1 MSKHVITL
9 IPGDGIGPEITDAM
23 CKVIE
28 AAGVDIE
35 WHRANGGEAV
45 MEKEGTPLPQSLLD
59 SVAETKIAIKGPLTT
74 PVGAGFRS
82 INVALRKYFDL
93 YINLRP
99 TCSIPGTGARYND
112 VDLVI
117 FRENTE
123 DLYAGIEVDEGTKE
137 AAEIIDWIRKNDLG
151 AIRDDAAIS
160 IKPISIT
167 ASERIIRAAFE
178 YALANNRKK
187 VTAVH
192 KANIMKY
199 TDGLWLHTA
208 QRIATEYEGRVEF
221 DNKIVD
227 ATCMGL
233 VINPSNF
240 DVMVLPNLYGD
251 IVSDLCAGLVGGL
264 GIAPGANIGKDIA
277 IFEPVHGSAPIHAGK
292 NEANPTAQ
300 ILSGCMMLDHIGEQE
315 AAHNIRTALNEV
327 YAKGERVTYDIKR
340 ILTGSTA
347 GCVGT
352 SEFADAIIAELQ

>member
-1 MSKHVITL
+1 MSKHIITL

-28 AAGVDIE
+28 ACGVDIE
-35 WHRANGGEAV
+35 WRRQNGGASV
-45 MEKEGTPLPQSLLD
+45 MKKEGTPLPKALLD

-82 INVALRKYFDL
+82 INVALRKHFDL

-99 TCSIPGTGARYND
+99 SLSIPGTGARYDD
-112 VDLVI
+112 VDIVI

-123 DLYAGIEVDEGTKE
+123 DLYAGIEVDEGTDE
-137 AAEIIDWIRKNDLG
+137 AAEIIDWINKNELG

-167 ASERIIRAAFE
+167 ASERIIRAAFD
-178 YALANNRKK
+178 YAVANGRKK

-208 QRIATEYEGRVEF
+208 ERIAQEYEGKVEF

-233 VINPSNF
+233 VINPANF

-315 AAHNIRTALNEV
+315 AATKIRKALNVV
-327 YAKGERVTYDIKR
+327 YAKGEKVTYDIKR
-340 ILTGSTA
+340 ILTGSTD

-352 SEFADAIIAELQ
+352 AEFADAIIEQM

>member
-1 MSKHVITL
+1 MSKHIITL
-9 IPGDGIGPEITDAM
+9 IPGDGIGPEITSAM
-23 CKVIE
+23 RKVMK
-28 AAGVDIE
+28 ASGVDIE
-35 WHRANGGEAV
+35 WRIQNGGASV
-45 MEKEGTPLPQSLLD
+45 MEKEGTPLPQNLLD
-59 SVAETKIAIKGPLTT
+59 SITETKIAIKGPLTT
-74 PVGAGFRS
+74 PIGAGFRS

-99 TCSIPGTGARYND
+99 TLSIPGTGARYTD
-112 VDLVI
+112 VDIVI

-123 DLYAGIEVDEGTKE
+123 DLYAGIEVDEGSKQ
-137 AAEIIDWIRKNDLG
+137 AAEIIEWIRKNDLG

-160 IKPISIT
+160 IKPISVT

-178 YALANNRKK
+178 YAIANGRKK

-208 QRIATEYEGRVEF
+208 QRIADEYEGRVEF
-221 DNKIVD
+221 DDKIVD

-233 VINPSNF
+233 VINPANF
-240 DVMVLPNLYGD
+240 DVVVLPNLYGD

-264 GIAPGANIGKDIA
+264 GIAPGANIGKEIA

-300 ILSGCMMLDHIGEQE
+300 ILSGCMMLEHIGEQ
-315 AAHNIRTALNEV
+315 AAAAQIRKALSAV
-327 YAKGERVTYDIKR
+327 YKEGNHVTYDIKR
-340 ILTGSTA
+340 ILTGSTQ

-352 SEFADAIIAELQ
+352 AEFADAIIAKM

>member
-9 IPGDGIGPEITDAM
+9 IPGDGIGPEITTAM

-28 AAGVDIE
+28 ACGVDIE
-35 WHRANGGEAV
+35 WRVQNGGASV
-45 MEKEGTPLPQSLLD
+45 MEKEGTPLPQALLD
-59 SVAETKIAIKGPLTT
+59 SIAETKVAIKGPLTT

-82 INVALRKYFDL
+82 INVALRKHFDL

-99 TCSIPGTGARYND
+99 ALSIPGTGARYDD
-112 VDLVI
+112 VDIVI

-123 DLYAGIEVDEGTKE
+123 DLYAGIEVDEGTDQSK
-137 AAEIIDWIRKNDLG
+137 EIIEWIRKNELG

-178 YALANNRKK
+178 YAIANGRKK

-208 QRIATEYEGRVEF
+208 ERIAAEYEGKVEF

-233 VINPSNF
+233 VINPANF

-264 GIAPGANIGKDIA
+264 GIAPGANIGKEIA

-315 AAHNIRTALNEV
+315 AATKIRKALNAV
-327 YAKGERVTYDIKR
+327 YAAGENVTYDIKR
-340 ILTGSTA
+340 ILTGSTD

-352 SEFADAIIAELQ
+352 AEFAQAIIEQL